1 LSLALAKTHSTTV
14 NSFRLW
20 IRSFQ
25 YFDLFL
31 FSSSILLLFLGLLMV
46 YSTTNSESGTQ
57 LLIRQ
62 AIFGFVGLAGMFG
75 LALYDYRNLKKLTPW
90 IYLGVIITLLV
101 VYFFGPVVRGSARW
115 IDLGFFRLQPAE
127 FAKLAMVVVMAKFLD
142 VQGERLK
149 NFRYIVLSG
158 VYLAI
163 PMFLILIEPDL
174 GSSMVVFA
182 VWIGML
188 LFSKMDKRHLLI
200 LVVIFLVFA
209 VVAWFFILHDYQQ
222 QRVHTFLDP
231 NSDPQGQG
239 YNVLQSM
246 IAVGSGELW
255 GRGVGRGL
263 QSQLDF
269 LPERQTD
276 FIFASTA
283 EELGFVGSLV
293 ILGLF
298 LVLFMRLIKTCQ
310 SARDNFGMYLS
321 LGVFIMLLTQVV
333 INIGMNIGIMPVT
346 GIPLPL
352 MSLGGSSLI
361 TTLLSLG
368 LVQSVVARQKA
379 VRFGI

>member
-1 LSLALAKTHSTTV
+1 
-14 NSFRLW
+14 
-20 IRSFQ
+20 
-25 YFDLFL
+25 
-31 FSSSILLLFLGLLMV
+31 MV
-46 YSTTNSESGTQ
+46 YSTTNSDSGTQ
-57 LLIRQ
+57 LLMRQ
-62 AIFGFVGLAGMFG
+62 AIFAAIGLIGMFG
-75 LALYDYRNLKKLTPW
+75 LALYDYRNLRKLTPW
-90 IYLGVIITLLV
+90 IYLGVIVALLI

-127 FAKLAMVVVMAKFLD
+127 FAKLGMVIVMAKFLD

-149 NFRYIVLSG
+149 NFRYIILSG

-163 PMFLILIEPDL
+163 PMVLILIEPDL
-174 GSSMVVFA
+174 GSSLVVFA

-200 LVVIFLVFA
+200 LLAVFLVFA
-209 VVAWFFILHDYQQ
+209 VIAWFFILHDYQH
-222 QRVHTFLDP
+222 QRVYTFLDP

-239 YNVLQSM
+239 YNVLQSI

>member
-1 LSLALAKTHSTTV
+1 VS
-14 NSFRLW
+14 NFRLW
-20 IRSFQ
+20 LRGFQ
-25 YFDLFL
+25 HFDVFL
-31 FSSSILLLFLGLLMV
+31 FGSSILLLFLGLIMV
-46 YSTTNSESGTQ
+46 YSTTNADSGTQ
-57 LLIRQ
+57 LLWRQ
-62 AIFGFVGLAGMFG
+62 VIFGAIGFVGMIALAV
-75 LALYDYRNLKKLTPW
+75 YDYRNLRTLTPW
-90 IYLGVIITLLV
+90 IYVGVIVALLV

-149 NFRYIVLSG
+149 NFRYVLLSG

-163 PMFLILIEPDL
+163 PMLLILIEPDL
-174 GSSMVVFA
+174 GSSLVVFA
-182 VWIGML
+182 VWFGML
-188 LFSKMDKRHLLI
+188 LFSRMNKKHLLI
-200 LVVIFLVFA
+200 LIVTFMVMA
-209 VVAWFFILHDYQQ
+209 VLAWFFVLHDYQR
-222 QRVHTFLDP
+222 QRVHTFIDP

-239 YNVLQSM
+239 YNVLQSI

-283 EELGFVGSLV
+283 EELGLVGSLV
-293 ILGLF
+293 ILGLY
-298 LVLFMRLIKTCQ
+298 LVLFMRIIKTCQ
-310 SARDNFGMYLS
+310 AARDNFGMYLS

-352 MSLGGSSLI
+352 LSLGGSSLI
-361 TTLLSLG
+361 TTLFSLG
-368 LVQSVVARQKA
+368 VVQSVVGRQKA
-379 VRFGI
+379 VRFAL

>member
-1 LSLALAKTHSTTV
+1 
-14 NSFRLW
+14 
-20 IRSFQ
+20 
-25 YFDLFL
+25 
-31 FSSSILLLFLGLLMV
+31 MV
-46 YSTTNSESGTQ
+46 YSTTNADSGAQ
-57 LLIRQ
+57 LLLRQ
-62 AIFGFVGLAGMFG
+62 GIFAGVGLVGMFA
-75 LALYDYRNLKKLTPW
+75 LALYDYRNLRKLTPW
-90 IYLGVIITLLV
+90 IYLGVVITLLI

-127 FAKLAMVVVMAKFLD
+127 FAKLAMVIVMAKFLD

-149 NFRYIVLSG
+149 NFRYIILSG

-163 PMFLILIEPDL
+163 PMVLILIEPDL
-174 GSSMVVFA
+174 GSSLVVFA
-182 VWIGML
+182 VWFGML
-188 LFSKMDKRHLLI
+188 LFSKMDKKHLMILIVAFLI
-200 LVVIFLVFA
+200 LAVI
-209 VVAWFFILHDYQQ
+209 AWFFILHDYQR

-239 YNVLQSM
+239 YNVLQSI

-298 LVLFMRLIKTCQ
+298 IVLFMRMIKTCQ